1 MAVTI
6 LCHFHGLSGFLFG
19 TGINQNFIQDLTFKQ
34 QSSQLQ
40 QQQENEK
47 IKIKDQNNNV
57 IEFSREADIEEDDDD
72 EEERRIDL
80 NDENTFEF
88 CDLAENNES
97 ASGKLNRTISNNSTS
112 SASSCEIGI
121 DTLLKEMK
129 MIEQSNQSNLRV
141 SSTLTNIIQANNI
154 HSGYNTI
161 SNSPISTSH
170 GNCGNYLTEQ
180 SCNSSN
186 CSSPEYSNSLT
197 SKRFVLLHQNQ
208 HQHQLSKK

>member
-19 TGINQNFIQDLTFKQ
+19 TGINQNFMQELTFKQ
-34 QSSQLQ
+34 QH
-40 QQQENEK
+40 QQENEK
-47 IKIKDQNNNV
+47 QKLKDQNNNTLELERDT
-57 IEFSREADIEEDDDD
+57 IDLEEDDEE

-88 CDLAENNES
+88 CDLAESNDSN
-97 ASGKLNRTISNNSTS
+97 SGKLNRTISNNSTS

-129 MIEQSNQSNLRV
+129 MIEQNNQSSISV
-141 SSTLTNIIQANNI
+141 SSTLTNILQSNSI

-186 CSSPEYSNSLT
+186 CSSPEYSNSLA
-197 SKRFVLLHQNQ
+197 SRRFILMQ
-208 HQHQLSKK
+208 HQHQLQLSKK